1 MPHPRRFDFIGAIH
15 LVRLRGRAGTHIFFE
30 PGLLTLPP
38 TAWWASAP
46 RVQGF
51 LHFMKESLEE
61 CDSVLF
67 GYHFQPN
74 EAGLL
79 LQTASVSL
87 ERLMQRLCGSYS
99 RYCRKTFAESALAQT
114 KGPFAGRY
122 DSKVIAPE
130 YLPHALRRLHRQ
142 GKPATLNAG
151 APYGFSSEQ
160 AYVGTRARVPLGM
173 AAVHAVLAAR
183 GLGGL
188 PGYRKFMQEPESA
201 HIAALFANGSPHD
214 RHIVGNRAFVL
225 KAHDAATH
233 PLPAPTR
240 EQLIAAVAQ
249 RLGRAPDELAI
260 GQRVGV
266 LARSMVAW
274 YGLRTGAA
282 SLSDVGRWFSV
293 SGATVGRGMRFY
305 RRTVP
310 QYFGATLPGLKDEP
324 DT

>member
-15 LVRLRGRAGTHIFFE
+15 LVRLRGRAGTDIFFE

-38 TAWWASAP
+38 TAWWAGAP
-46 RVQGF
+46 RVQTF
-51 LHFMKESLEE
+51 MHFMKESLEE

-79 LQTASVSL
+79 LQTAGVSL

-99 RYCRKTFAESALAQT
+99 RYCRKYFAEGALARI

-122 DSKVIAPE
+122 ESKVIAPE

-142 GKPATLNAG
+142 GKPTVNAG
-151 APYGFSSEQ
+151 APYGFSSEL
-160 AYVGTRARVPLGM
+160 AYLGARARVPLGL
-173 AAVHAVLAAR
+173 AAVQAVLAAR

-188 PGYRKFMQEPESA
+188 PGYRKFMQEPETA
-201 HIAALFANGSPHD
+201 HIATLFDKGSPQD
-214 RHIVGNRAFVL
+214 RNIVGNRAFVL

-233 PLPAPTR
+233 PRPVPTR
-240 EQLIAAVAQ
+240 EQLIAAVAR
-249 RLGRAPDELAI
+249 RLGRSPEELAL
-260 GQRVGV
+260 GRRAGV

-293 SGATVGRGMRFY
+293 SGATVGRAMRFY
-305 RRTVP
+305 RRAAP
-310 QYFGATLPGLKDEP
+310 QYFVATLPGLKDEP

>member
-38 TAWWASAP
+38 TAWWVGAP

-51 LHFMKESLEE
+51 MHFMKESLEE

-99 RYCRKTFAESALAQT
+99 RYCRKTFAESALAQM

-201 HIAALFANGSPHD
+201 HVAALFANGSPHD

-249 RLGRAPDELAI
+249 RLGRAPEELAI
-260 GQRVGV
+260 GERVGV

-282 SLSDVGRWFSV
+282 NLSDVGRWFSV

-305 RRTVP
+305 RRAAP